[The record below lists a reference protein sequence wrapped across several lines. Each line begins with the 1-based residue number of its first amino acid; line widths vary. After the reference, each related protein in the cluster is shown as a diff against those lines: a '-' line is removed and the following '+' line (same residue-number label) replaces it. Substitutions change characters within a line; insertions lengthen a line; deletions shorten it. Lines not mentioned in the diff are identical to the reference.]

1 MKTILL
7 ITTSYPS
14 TSDGSEAAGSFV
26 QDFAEELAR
35 SARVLVLAPGETSGA
50 EAATSPVQVYRY
62 RGAGRPLS
70 LLKVANPLHWP
81 AIIGVLRAGAR
92 ETERLLQT
100 HAVDHILALWVLPC
114 GAWAARLQRRYG
126 VGFSTWAL
134 GSDIWTLGRIPL
146 VRTVLRRVLRASTTN
161 FADGLQLCADVET
174 LSGRPCTFLPS
185 TRSFPLVPATNRDV
199 TDAGCRLAFLGRWHP
214 NKGTDLL
221 LQALELLTAADWQ
234 RISEVRIHGGG
245 PLQQLVQTRVA
256 ALAAAGR
263 PVTVGGYLDK
273 AGAARLFG
281 WCDFVVIPSRIESIP
296 VVFSDAMK
304 AGKPVITTPVGDLG
318 RLIDSYSCGL
328 ATGDASAAAIA
339 AAIQQALQCDYSRF
353 LAGVARAA
361 TDFSL
366 PAITASFLNSLPAR
380 S

>member
-14 TSDGSEAAGSFV
+14 TRDGSEAAGSFV
-26 QDFAEELAR
+26 QDFAEELAKT
-35 SARVLVLAPGETSGA
+35 ARVLVLAPGETPGI
-50 EAATSPVQVYRY
+50 EATAGPVQVCRY
-62 RGAGRPLS
+62 RGASRPLS

-92 ETERLLQT
+92 ETERLLAT

-134 GSDIWTLGRIPL
+134 GSDIWTLGRIPV
-146 VRTVLRRVLRASTTN
+146 VRTVLQRVLRASTAN
-161 FADGLQLCADVET
+161 FADGLQLCADVEA

-185 TRSFPLVPATNRDV
+185 TRSFPALPATVRSPQES
-199 TDAGCRLAFLGRWHP
+199 GCRLAFLGRWHP
-214 NKGTDLL
+214 NKGIDLL
-221 LQALELLTAADWQ
+221 LQALELLSTADWQ
-234 RISEVRIHGGG
+234 HIDEVRIHGGG

-263 PVTVGGYLDK
+263 PVTAGGYLDK

-281 WCDFVVIPSRIESIP
+281 WCDYVVIPSRIESIP

-304 AGKPVITTPVGDLG
+304 AGKPVITTPVGDLD
-318 RLIDSYSCGL
+318 RLIDSYRCGL
-328 ATGDASAAAIA
+328 ATRDASATAIA
-339 AAIQQALQCDYSRF
+339 AGLQQALWCDYSQF
-353 LAGVARAA
+353 SPGVVRAA

-366 PAITASFLNSLPAR
+366 PAITASFLNSLPA
-380 S
+380 SS